1 MPTEIISGLWI
12 GDVNDS
18 FDKNFLKDNHI
29 SIMINCTLN
38 YGFPDLDLKKLR
50 IPLSNNLTPG
60 EDLVLLNKNKEKILD
75 YIKENIEL
83 SNILVYC
90 YDGIL
95 ISPLIIALFL
105 IYKGNV
111 SKDNIR
117 SILKSKNQNISLDV
131 DLSQFG

>member
-12 GDVNDS
+12 GAVNDS

-29 SIMINCTLN
+29 SIMINCTSN

>member
-1 MPTEIISGLWI
+1 
-12 GDVNDS
+12 
-18 FDKNFLKDNHI
+18 
-29 SIMINCTLN
+29 MINCTLN

-95 ISPLIIALFL
+95 ISPLIIVF
-105 IYKGNV
+105 
-111 SKDNIR
+111 
-117 SILKSKNQNISLDV
+117 
-131 DLSQFG
+131 F